1 MKNIS
6 NILVS
11 LILLV
16 ATTGIVVNK
25 HYSAGKLFSVS
36 LYAEAESCCADGDL
50 CGCCD
55 VETDVAQL
63 KTEFQASTQSC
74 PQITAIDLFTAPVT
88 LPEIPNVSASSHTL
102 LPGNHSPPIHSATT
116 TSLLQ
121 VFRL

>member
-11 LILLV
+11 FILLV

-55 VETDVAQL
+55 VETQVAQL
-63 KTEFQASTQSC
+63 KTDFQASSQTC
-74 PQITAIDLFTAPVT
+74 PQITAIDLFTSPVT
-88 LPEIPNVSASSHTL
+88 LPEIPNVSADSYIL
-102 LPGNHSPPIHSATT
+102 LPDNHSPPFYSGKT